1 MKHHLSCL
9 WDIDSNTI
17 FFFEEVDIFV
27 YNPQQNN
34 FLLQKDKKKWGN
46 GGKFYKSFNDFES
59 VFSLGSSNEKK
70 RMSCTYF
77 LYKNEISQFAHSWS
91 IYLAFSILKNN
102 IYACNTYYIYNY
114 MIYKD
119 TLFQILTVASRFNA
133 HI

>member
-27 YNPQQNN
+27 YNLQQNN
-34 FLLQKDKKKWGN
+34 FILQKDKKKWVN
-46 GGKFYKSFNDFES
+46 GEKFYKSFNDSES
-59 VFSLGSSNEKK
+59 VYRLGSSNEKK

-77 LYKNEISQFAHSWS
+77 LYKNEISQFAPSCS

-102 IYACNTYYIYNY
+102 IYACNTYDI
-114 MIYKD
+114 
-119 TLFQILTVASRFNA
+119 
-133 HI
+133 